1 MFKCYYNG
9 GFFQGSDRMTERN
22 KKVVSGVVIAAFIL
36 FCSFVGWFIGRPIIQ
51 FVGEPE
57 KFRLWVEL
65 SGFWGMLAFVGMTVF
80 QVIIAFVP
88 GEPLEIG
95 AGYAFGAV
103 WGTILC
109 IIGITIGS
117 LIVFWLVRTFGVKL
131 LEVFFTYEKI
141 KSLKFLQNEKR
152 LALITF
158 FLFFLPGTPKDLITY
173 FVGLTKIDLKRFL
186 FIVAIARIPS
196 VVTSTIGGSLL
207 GSEKYL
213 FAIIAFGVTL
223 FISVIGWIIYNKI
236 SKNSK

>member
-1 MFKCYYNG
+1 
-9 GFFQGSDRMTERN
+9 MTERN
-22 KKVVSGVVIAAFIL
+22 KKIISASVIVAFII
-36 FCSFVGWFIGRPIIQ
+36 FCAVVGWFIGRPLIR
-51 FVGEPE
+51 FVGQPD
-57 KFRLWVEL
+57 KFQAWVQQ
-65 SGFWGMLAFVGMTVF
+65 SGVWGMVAFVGMTVF
-80 QVIIAFVP
+80 QVVIAFVP

-103 WGTILC
+103 LGTILC

-117 LIVFWLVRTFGVKL
+117 LIVFLLVRTLGVRL

-141 KSLKFLQNEKR
+141 KSLKFLQNEKK

-158 FLFFLPGTPKDLITY
+158 FLFFLPGTPKDLLTY
-173 FVGLTKIDLKRFL
+173 FVGLTKIDLKGFL
-186 FIVAIARIPS
+186 LIAAVARIPS

-223 FISVIGWIIYNKI
+223 VISMAGWIVYNRI
-236 SKNSK
+236 SKKNNK

>member
-1 MFKCYYNG
+1 M
-9 GFFQGSDRMTERN
+9 MITEKH
-22 KKVVSGVVIAAFIL
+22 KKIISGCVIMAFIL
-36 FCSFVGWFIGRPIIQ
+36 FCSAVGWFIGRPLVR

-57 KFRLWVEL
+57 KFQAWVQE
-65 SGFWGMLAFVGMTVF
+65 SGVWGMVAFVGMTVF

-117 LIVFWLVRTFGVKL
+117 LIVFLLVRTLGVKL

-141 KSLKFLQNEKR
+141 KSLKFLQNERK
-152 LALITF
+152 LALLTF
-158 FLFFLPGTPKDLITY
+158 FLFFLPGTPKDLLTY
-173 FVGLTKIDLKRFL
+173 FVGLTKIDLKGFL
-186 FIVAIARIPS
+186 FIVAVARIPS

-207 GSEKYL
+207 GSEKYI

-223 FISVIGWIIYNKI
+223 IFSAVGWFVYNRI
-236 SKNSK
+236 SKKNKK

>member
-1 MFKCYYNG
+1 
-9 GFFQGSDRMTERN
+9 MTERS
-22 KKVVSGVVIAAFIL
+22 KKIISAGVILAFIM
-36 FCSFVGWFIGRPIIQ
+36 FCAVVGWFVGRPLIQ

-57 KFRLWVEL
+57 KFRSWVDQ
-65 SGFWGMLAFVGMTVF
+65 SGIWGMVAFVGMTVF
-80 QVIIAFVP
+80 QVVIAFVP

-103 WGTILC
+103 WGTLLC
-109 IIGITIGS
+109 IIGITLGS

-158 FLFFLPGTPKDLITY
+158 FLFFLPGTPKDLLTY
-173 FVGLTKIDLKRFL
+173 FVGLTKIDFKGFL

-196 VVTSTIGGSLL
+196 VITSTIGGSLL
-207 GSEKYL
+207 GSERYIL
-213 FAIIAFGVTL
+213 AFIAFGVTFL
-223 FISVIGWIIYNKI
+223 ISVGGWVIYNKI
-236 SKNSK
+236 SHKN